1 MQLPLENRRFWA
13 DAGPKTKTIF
23 VLCLAL
29 RTARHL
35 RTAVAHHSW
44 GASLA
49 FNSWAVS
56 HSGAPKGIGTLPVGF
71 LALASEVMT
80 EAGNEVRGKTHT
92 G

>member
-1 MQLPLENRRFWA
+1 MKRPI
-13 DAGPKTKTIF
+13 AGEPHAF
-23 VLCLAL
+23 
-29 RTARHL
+29 RGSRHEL
-35 RTAVAHHSW
+35 SRSR
-44 GASLA
+44 ASLA
-49 FNSWAVS
+49 FNFWAVT